1 LRDTF
6 CQRARSQTQAK
17 ERLCRGEEHMKPYG
31 YVWTKQNHEPKLFW
45 IESHAKDVQKQFGGE
60 VVAVYK

>member
-1 LRDTF
+1 
-6 CQRARSQTQAK
+6 
-17 ERLCRGEEHMKPYG
+17 MKPYG
-31 YVWTKQNHEPKLFW
+31 YVWTKDKHEPKFFW